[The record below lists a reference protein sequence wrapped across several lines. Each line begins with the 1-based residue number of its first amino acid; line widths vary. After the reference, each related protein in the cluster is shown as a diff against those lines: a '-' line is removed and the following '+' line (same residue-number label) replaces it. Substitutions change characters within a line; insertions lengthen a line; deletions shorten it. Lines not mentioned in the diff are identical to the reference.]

1 MTSLTELSSWLET
14 EISAY
19 PFPAEPANLFDPLRY
34 FLTLGGKR
42 MRPLLTVIAAQLS
55 GSSKD
60 EALPA
65 ALAVEFFHNFSLI
78 HDDIMDKAPLRRGKE
93 TVHCKWD
100 ENIAILSGD
109 VLFNEAFVL
118 FCRYKDDRLPQLL
131 EVFTRTANEV
141 CRGQQLDMDFESTA
155 HVSKEEY
162 VEMIRLKT
170 SVLVGAAL
178 EMGAIVGRANP
189 EDRFALY
196 NFGVELGIAFQ
207 IQDDLLD
214 LYGNPDTFGKQ
225 IGGDI
230 LSNKK
235 TFLLLSGLENKDFS
249 EQINGLSKVVNPE
262 EKVALAKQLLEDCG
276 AREKTAAAISDHYNI
291 ALQSLAGF
299 SSGKT
304 VLEELAKGLIGR
316 AD

>member
-1 MTSLTELSSWLET
+1 MSSLNELSSWLEN

-19 PFPAEPANLFDPLRY
+19 PFPAEPANLFNPLRY

-42 MRPLLTVIAAQLS
+42 MRPLLTIIAAQLS
-55 GSSKD
+55 GSSKED
-60 EALPA
+60 ALPA

-78 HDDIMDKAPLRRGKE
+78 HDDIMDKAPLRRGKK

-109 VLFNEAFVL
+109 VLFNEAFAL
-118 FCRYKDDRLPQLL
+118 LCRYKDDRLPQLL
-131 EVFTRTANEV
+131 GVFTQTANEV

-155 HVSKEEY
+155 LVSKEEY

-178 EMGAIVGRANP
+178 EMGAIVGHALP
-189 EDRFALY
+189 GDRSALY

-207 IQDDLLD
+207 VQDDLLD

-235 TFLLLSGLENKDFS
+235 TFLLLSGLENDGFS
-249 EQINGLSKVVNPE
+249 GQINDLLKVANPE
-262 EKVALAKQLLEDCG
+262 EKVAIARQLLEESG
-276 AREKTAAAISDHYNI
+276 ARKKTENAIAEHYHI

-299 SSGKT
+299 SSDTT
-304 VLEELAKGLIGR
+304 VLEELARGLIGR

>member
-34 FLTLGGKR
+34 FLALGGKR